1 MAESVSS
8 GISGFFNKAASFIF
22 NKHTLM
28 HLAIM
33 AALMTFPMIAS
44 AVPAGAATLGDL
56 AVQTG
61 HMYGSML
68 VEGVKALPVGVD
80 LISNT
85 LSGNFAAN
93 TVAMGSMHGTAMAH
107 AGVEA
112 ATYTAQGLQQAA
124 QAATTWGVDAAAHS
138 ALMLSH
144 P

>member
-1 MAESVSS
+1 MAGSLSS

-22 NKHTLM
+22 NKHTLI
-28 HLAIM
+28 HLAFM
-33 AALMTFPMIAS
+33 AALMTFPMIMS

-93 TVAMGSMHGTAMAH
+93 TMAMGSMGAMHATAAHGTAALTTTGTAINSLWGAGTAELMAMH
-107 AGVEA
+107 PP
-112 ATYTAQGLQQAA
+112 GL
-124 QAATTWGVDAAAHS
+124 
-138 ALMLSH
+138 
-144 P
+144 